1 MNHIPWKLYIPR
13 SHYYLPFR
21 DKLNTVLILKEK
33 PTNYLKPLCRCFE
46 FSIRDTIQIIF
57 YIFEINIFTYIF
69 IITISIEKIIK
80 YIAKCPNEYVY
91 KQTIV
96 KKAILVST
104 LCT

>member
-33 PTNYLKPLCRCFE
+33 PTNYLKPLYRCFE

-57 YIFEINIFTYIF
+57 YIFEIGIFTYIF
-69 IITISIEKIIK
+69 IITISIEKNYQIYCQMPK
-80 YIAKCPNEYVY
+80 
-91 KQTIV
+91 
-96 KKAILVST
+96 
-104 LCT
+104 